1 VQTKNQLLGL
11 ISRRRFM
18 KTAAAVCVFAVLG
31 NATPNSPAR
40 DFELLVVGDSLI
52 FGQGL
57 LEKDKIYTHVAEWLR
72 TSSPGAARHR

>member
-1 VQTKNQLLGL
+1 
-11 ISRRRFM
+11 M

-31 NATPNSPAR
+31 NAAPNSAAR

-57 LEKDKIYTHVAEWLR
+57 LEKDKIYTHAR
-72 TSSPGAARHR
+72 QNRSAALP